1 MNDSRLSVLKE
12 SEKDTMK
19 GKFLTFS
26 LGKEF
31 YGIDIFHVTE
41 IIGIQPIT
49 VIPELPHFIRG
60 IINLRG
66 KIIPV
71 MDARAKFS
79 IENTEYNDRTCIVV
93 VEVYDLPIGI
103 IVDAVS
109 EVMDIEDE
117 NIVPPPDIGGI
128 TQKYINN
135 IGINGNE
142 VILIIDCE
150 QLLSLDEIDEL
161 QTINGS
167 ASFDKE

>member
-1 MNDSRLSVLKE
+1 MDDSRTSILDE
-12 SEKDTMK
+12 IAEDTMK

-41 IIGIQPIT
+41 IVGIQPIS
-49 VIPELPHFIRG
+49 VVPELPHFIRG

-71 MDARAKFS
+71 MDARAKFNK
-79 IENTEYNDRTCIVV
+79 ENVKYNDRTCIVV
-93 VEVYDLPIGI
+93 VDVSDLSIGI

-109 EVMDIEDE
+109 EVLNIDEDD
-117 NIVPPPDIGGI
+117 IVPPPNVGGNGRR
-128 TQKYINN
+128 YIKSV
-135 IGINGNE
+135 GMNGNE

-150 QLLSLDEIDEL
+150 QLLNLNEIEDL
-161 QTINGS
+161 HTINV
-167 ASFDKE
+167 